1 MKRYLSYILF
11 IFILAACSPEINGN
25 IGRQPEIFPDYR
37 EVTIPSNIAPMN
49 FEVMSQE
56 GTGWLAVVRGESD
69 SLCIRSGDG
78 LISFGKRQW
87 KRLMRENAGG
97 KISVKIYE
105 EREDGWCAYLPF
117 DMYVV
122 EGEVDPYLAY
132 RLIPPGYSLWR
143 EMSIRQRNI
152 ESFEERTIYA
162 NTQGKGNCVN
172 CHSFCD
178 RDPDKMLFHL
188 RSEMAGTYIF
198 RDGHN
203 ERLDTKTDSTMSA
216 LVYPYWHPSGNYVAF
231 SVNRTNQLLH
241 TTDPDRI
248 EVFDE
253 ASDVTVYDI
262 DNHQIVT
269 SDLLSSESSF
279 ETFPTFSPDGT
290 SLYFCSSKAVAP
302 MPERYRDARYSLC
315 RIDFDPEDCTFG
327 SSVDTLYNADV
338 KGGSVS
344 FPRISPDGRYLVF
357 TLGGYG
363 NFSIWH
369 KDADLYM
376 IDLQDGT
383 VAPMQHLNSD
393 DVESY
398 HSWSSDSRWLVF
410 SSRRD
415 DGLYTKPYIA
425 FIDAD
430 GNAHKP
436 FLLPQKDPKKYYQMQ
451 MFSYNIPEFVSGRI
465 DVDGR
470 EIVKL
475 AKTEEIKTRYKR
487 K

>member
-1 MKRYLSYILF
+1 
-11 IFILAACSPEINGN
+11 
-25 IGRQPEIFPDYR
+25 
-37 EVTIPSNIAPMN
+37 
-49 FEVMSQE
+49 
-56 GTGWLAVVRGESD
+56 
-69 SLCIRSGDG
+69 
-78 LISFGKRQW
+78 
-87 KRLMRENAGG
+87 
-97 KISVKIYE
+97 
-105 EREDGWCAYLPF
+105 
-117 DMYVV
+117 
-122 EGEVDPYLAY
+122 
-132 RLIPPGYSLWR
+132 
-143 EMSIRQRNI
+143 
-152 ESFEERTIYA
+152 
-162 NTQGKGNCVN
+162 
-172 CHSFCD
+172 
-178 RDPDKMLFHL
+178 
-188 RSEMAGTYIF
+188 
-198 RDGHN
+198 
-203 ERLDTKTDSTMSA
+203 
-216 LVYPYWHPSGNYVAF
+216 
-231 SVNRTNQLLH
+231 
-241 TTDPDRI
+241 
-248 EVFDE
+248 
-253 ASDVTVYDI
+253 
-262 DNHQIVT
+262 
-269 SDLLSSESSF
+269 
-279 ETFPTFSPDGT
+279 
-290 SLYFCSSKAVAP
+290 

-327 SSVDTLYNADV
+327 SSVETLYNADV

-344 FPRISPDGRYLVF
+344 FPRISPDGRYMVF

-383 VAPMQHLNSD
+383 VMPMQHLNSD